1 MNLYLSAW
9 SILSKNNK
17 KNFFIIIFLFVFL
30 SLLEIIGIALVIP
43 FVAALFNPESLS
55 NFPILNNYT
64 SFIEENKNIL
74 LPLFCIFFFSIFLF
88 KNLFLIFTY
97 KFTYSFNSEVK
108 AYISTKIL
116 KKFFNQ
122 NYLYFVNNSMG
133 KLSAT
138 MSNET
143 STFSGEFL
151 DALMIFLSECILL
164 IGIFILI
171 ILAGQSQIL
180 IIILPILLFTV
191 LILKLLKKKI
201 KAWAKLRIDL
211 AERMVTV
218 SQRIFI
224 GVRDIYFSR
233 NVDKLLN
240 YFYSLNKNQSL
251 LDAKTQ
257 TISIIP
263 RALLELMGLLVL
275 LIALVYFNKIGI
287 SNEKIISTITFYF
300 VIAYRALPSFSR
312 ILVQKQRIKYSE
324 NSVRILKKALSL
336 KDERIL
342 HIPYDKNFKFK
353 KEIRFNNISFS
364 YLKNKE
370 FLKNENFEVKRGKIL
385 GIYGQSGSGKSTLLN
400 LITFLINPDS
410 GKIYLD
416 DVEVS
421 SDYEKRK
428 FQNIITFISQDTFL
442 IEDTLKNNI
451 TFSSETEFD
460 NDKLNTA
467 IKLAKVDKFINDLP
481 GQLDYMVGSHGRRI
495 SSGQKQRIVIARAF
509 YDSRE
514 IFVLDEATNAIDEE
528 TERQI
533 YQNIVNEKKDKT
545 IIIVSHNK
553 SNLLVC
559 DDIYTVKEG
568 KIFK

>member
-1 MNLYLSAW
+1 M
-9 SILSKNNK
+9 
-17 KNFFIIIFLFVFL
+17 
-30 SLLEIIGIALVIP
+30 
-43 FVAALFNPESLS
+43 
-55 NFPILNNYT
+55 
-64 SFIEENKNIL
+64 
-74 LPLFCIFFFSIFLF
+74 
-88 KNLFLIFTY
+88 KNLFSIFTY
-97 KFTYSFNSEVK
+97 KFIYSFSSEIR
-108 AYISTKIL
+108 ASISTKIL
-116 KKFFNQ
+116 KKFFHQ
-122 NYLYFVNNSMG
+122 NYLYFVNNSQG
-133 KLSAT
+133 KLSAIL
-138 MSNET
+138 SSET
-143 STFSGEFL
+143 SMFSDEFL
-151 DALMIFLSECILL
+151 VALMIFLSECILL

-171 ILAGQSQIL
+171 IFTGQSKIF
-180 IIILPILLFTV
+180 IIILPILLFAV

-201 KAWAKLRIDL
+201 EFWSKLRIDL
-211 AERMVTV
+211 AERMIIVN
-218 SQRIFI
+218 QRIFI
-224 GVRDIYFSR
+224 GIRDIYFSR

-263 RALLELMGLLVL
+263 RILLELMGLIVL

-336 KDERIL
+336 KNERIL
-342 HIPYDKNFKFK
+342 HIPYEKNFQFK
-353 KEIRFNNISFS
+353 KEIKFKNISFS

-370 FLKNENFEVKRGKIL
+370 FLKNENFDVKSGKIL

-400 LITFLINPDS
+400 LITFLINTDS
-410 GKIYLD
+410 GKIYID
-416 DVEVS
+416 DIEVS

-451 TFSSETEFD
+451 TFSSEIEFD

-467 IKLAKVDKFINDLP
+467 IKLAKADKFINDLP

-509 YDSRE
+509 YDSRQ
-514 IFVLDEATNAIDEE
+514 ILVLDEATNAIDEE

-553 SNLLVC
+553 TNLLAC
-559 DDIYTVKEG
+559 DEIYTVKEG

>member
-17 KNFFIIIFLFVFL
+17 KNFIIIIFLFVFL

-64 SFIEENKNIL
+64 SFIKENKNIL

-88 KNLFLIFTY
+88 KNIFLIFTY
-97 KFTYSFNSEVK
+97 KFIYSFNSEIR

-116 KKFFNQ
+116 KKFFHQ

-133 KLSAT
+133 KLSTT

-143 STFSGEFL
+143 STFSGQFL

-191 LILKLLKKKI
+191 LILKSLKKKI

-211 AERMVTV
+211 AERMVIV

-451 TFSSETEFD
+451 TFSSEIEFD

-467 IKLAKVDKFINDLP
+467 IKLAKADKFINDLP

>member
-1 MNLYLSAW
+1 MLAQ
-9 SILSKNNK
+9 
-17 KNFFIIIFLFVFL
+17 IFL
-30 SLLEIIGIALVIP
+30 
-43 FVAALFNPESLS
+43 
-55 NFPILNNYT
+55 T
-64 SFIEENKNIL
+64 T
-74 LPLFCIFFFSIFLF
+74 
-88 KNLFLIFTY
+88 NL
-97 KFTYSFNSEVK
+97 
-108 AYISTKIL
+108 
-116 KKFFNQ
+116 
-122 NYLYFVNNSMG
+122 
-133 KLSAT
+133 
-138 MSNET
+138 
-143 STFSGEFL
+143 
-151 DALMIFLSECILL
+151 
-164 IGIFILI
+164 
-171 ILAGQSQIL
+171 
-180 IIILPILLFTV
+180 
-191 LILKLLKKKI
+191 
-201 KAWAKLRIDL
+201 
-211 AERMVTV
+211 
-218 SQRIFI
+218 
-224 GVRDIYFSR
+224 
-233 NVDKLLN
+233 
-240 YFYSLNKNQSL
+240 
-251 LDAKTQ
+251 
-257 TISIIP
+257 
-263 RALLELMGLLVL
+263 
-275 LIALVYFNKIGI
+275 
-287 SNEKIISTITFYF
+287 
-300 VIAYRALPSFSR
+300 
-312 ILVQKQRIKYSE
+312 
-324 NSVRILKKALSL
+324 
-336 KDERIL
+336 
-342 HIPYDKNFKFK
+342 FKFK
-353 KEIRFNNISFS
+353 KEIRFNNISFT

-370 FLKNENFEVKRGKIL
+370 LLKNENFEVKRGKIL

-451 TFSSETEFD
+451 TFSSEIEFD

-467 IKLAKVDKFINDLP
+467 IKLAKADKFINDLP

>member
-17 KNFFIIIFLFVFL
+17 KNFIIIIFLFVFL

-55 NFPILNNYT
+55 NFPIFNNYT
-64 SFIEENKNIL
+64 NFIEENKNIFL
-74 LPLFCIFFFSIFLF
+74 SFFFIFFFSIFLF

-97 KFTYSFNSEVK
+97 KFIYSFNSEIR

-116 KKFFNQ
+116 KKFFHQ

-171 ILAGQSQIL
+171 ILAGQSQIF

-211 AERMVTV
+211 AERMVIV

-263 RALLELMGLLVL
+263 RALLELMGLIVL

-324 NSVRILKKALSL
+324 NSVRILKKVLSL

-353 KEIRFNNISFS
+353 KEIRFNNISFT

-370 FLKNENFEVKRGKIL
+370 LLKNENFEVKRGKIL

-451 TFSSETEFD
+451 TFSSEIEFD

-467 IKLAKVDKFINDLP
+467 IKLAKADKFINDLP

>member
-9 SILSKNNK
+9 SILNK
-17 KNFFIIIFLFVFL
+17 KNKKIFFFTIFLFIFL
-30 SLLEIIGIALVIP
+30 SFLEILGIASVIP
-43 FVAALFNPESLS
+43 FVAILFNPESLS

-64 SFIEENKNIL
+64 SFIEENKDIL
-74 LPLFCIFFFSIFLF
+74 LPLFCIFFFSIFLL
-88 KNLFLIFTY
+88 KNLFSIFTY
-97 KFTYSFNSEVK
+97 KFIYSFSSEIR
-108 AYISTKIL
+108 ASISTKIL
-116 KKFFNQ
+116 KKFFHQ
-122 NYLYFVNNSMG
+122 NYLYFVNNSQG
-133 KLSAT
+133 KLSAIL
-138 MSNET
+138 SSET
-143 STFSGEFL
+143 SMFSDEFL
-151 DALMIFLSECILL
+151 VALMIFLSECILL

-171 ILAGQSQIL
+171 IFTGQSKIF
-180 IIILPILLFTV
+180 IIILPILLFAV

-201 KAWAKLRIDL
+201 EFWSKLRIDL
-211 AERMVTV
+211 AERMIIVN
-218 SQRIFI
+218 QRIFI
-224 GVRDIYFSR
+224 GIRDIYFSR

-263 RALLELMGLLVL
+263 RILLELMGLIVL

-336 KDERIL
+336 KNERIL
-342 HIPYDKNFKFK
+342 HIPYEKNFQFK
-353 KEIRFNNISFS
+353 KEIKFKNISFS

-370 FLKNENFEVKRGKIL
+370 FLKNENFDVKSGKIL

-400 LITFLINPDS
+400 LITFLINTDS
-410 GKIYLD
+410 GKIYID
-416 DVEVS
+416 DIEVS

-451 TFSSETEFD
+451 TFSSEIEFD

-467 IKLAKVDKFINDLP
+467 IKLAKADKFINDLP

-509 YDSRE
+509 YDSRQ
-514 IFVLDEATNAIDEE
+514 ILVLDEATNAIDEE

-553 SNLLVC
+553 TNLLAC
-559 DDIYTVKEG
+559 DEIYTVKEG